1 MSVAHVNTSG
11 TFPVGLA
18 FTSSLCSCVFW
29 MRPWRSGLCQMLI
42 PSTQILI
49 LYLVYQDNRQKQLS
63 LSWASFPASLKL
75 TFQKLHQKTKIKSVM
90 PCTWQTAIG
99 EGDPPGEDT
108 FLWCQALRRQIRI
121 KASWDGGNR
130 TWLPWA
136 GKSVMTVVVWL
147 RMLWGEKTSGGLPW
161 WLSGKASTC
170 WSRGHGFVPDPGR
183 SLTSQGS

>member
-1 MSVAHVNTSG
+1 MQTLLCCVARPHSGRLLCVGSVEDERSCSIMSVAHVNTSG

-49 LYLVYQDNRQKQLS
+49 LCLVYQDNRQKQLS

-108 FLWCQALRRQIRI
+108 FL
-121 KASWDGGNR
+121 
-130 TWLPWA
+130 
-136 GKSVMTVVVWL
+136 
-147 RMLWGEKTSGGLPW
+147 
-161 WLSGKASTC
+161 
-170 WSRGHGFVPDPGR
+170 
-183 SLTSQGS
+183 